1 MGGFTQQVRQPDSWE
16 GWYWGSKHVWGQGFQ
31 GMMSPAA
38 NVLKDI
44 SENTEMALFW
54 GGDPE
59 TTPWGFTGQYA
70 TRICYFWTQ
79 AGIKQIYIC
88 PELNYGAAIHADK
101 WIPVL
106 PNTDAALQLAIIYMW
121 LKEGTWNKEYVKT
134 HAVGMDYVENY
145 VLGKE
150 DGIPKTPEWA
160 STKCGVP
167 EWTIK
172 ALARKFAK
180 KVTSIIHYFG
190 GSIVRGPFSHEPG
203 RLECV
208 LLGMQGLGDPG
219 VHQCQIT
226 YSGMPRA
233 EGLKSIRFFNPALPE
248 RLRMPTRTSSDAW
261 GKQLIP
267 KTLIQDAIFNAL
279 VFHGSGGQESLTE
292 DQFIRYD
299 YPIAK
304 EDGGTKVH
312 MIWSDTPCRITCW
325 NHGNWTIASYH
336 SPEIET
342 YIVQHPWLE
351 NDTMY
356 ADLILPSNTTLE
368 VEDIVTN
375 TRQGP
380 HFQTMWIQEQA
391 CQPIGESMSDYE
403 VVVEIAKKL
412 GMADQFTECKDL
424 RTLEKEVF
432 DAMEGDHFMSFDEF
446 MEKKYLRLPHR

>member
-1 MGGFTQQVRQPDSWE
+1 M
-16 GWYWGSKHVWGQGFQ
+16 
-31 GMMSPAA
+31 
-38 NVLKDI
+38 
-44 SENTEMALFW
+44 
-54 GGDPE
+54 
-59 TTPWGFTGQYA
+59 
-70 TRICYFWTQ
+70 
-79 AGIKQIYIC
+79 
-88 PELNYGAAIHADK
+88 
-101 WIPVL
+101 
-106 PNTDAALQLAIIYMW
+106 
-121 LKEGTWNKEYVKT
+121 
-134 HAVGMDYVENY
+134 
-145 VLGKE
+145 
-150 DGIPKTPEWA
+150 
-160 STKCGVP
+160 
-167 EWTIK
+167 
-172 ALARKFAK
+172 
-180 KVTSIIHYFG
+180 
-190 GSIVRGPFSHEPG
+190 VRGPFSHEPG

-208 LLGMQGLGDPG
+208 LLGMQGLGKPG
-219 VHQCQIT
+219 VWQWQIT
-226 YSGMPRA
+226 YAGMPRA
-233 EGLKSIRFFNPALPE
+233 EGIKSNRFFNPAMPP
-248 RLRMPTRTSSDAW
+248 RIRIPTRTSSDAW

-267 KTLIQDAIFNAL
+267 KTMVQEAIFNGKL

-304 EDGGTKVH
+304 EDGGTKIH

-391 CQPIGESMSDYE
+391 CQPVGESMSDYE

-432 DAMEGDHFMSFDEF
+432 DAMEGDAFHE
-446 MEKKYLRLPHR
+446 LRRVHGEEVPGLPHR